1 VTSLIRNPKD
11 FWAGV
16 IYVAVG
22 LAAIIIGRDYGMGTA
37 SKMGPAYFPTVL
49 GGLLALIGLI
59 SIVRSFQRA
68 GEPLGVFAYKG
79 AALVLGSTV
88 LFGVL
93 VRGAGVVISLVVL
106 VIMSAYASIKFRWA
120 PSIALAIG
128 LAVFSVLVFI
138 KGLGIPLP
146 LLGPWFGG

>member
-1 VTSLIRNPKD
+1 MTSLIRNPKD

-59 SIVRSFQRA
+59 SIVRSFQRP